1 MTWCSVL
8 RPAAL
13 RASAGAAGRFS
24 VSLWEG
30 TNGGGDPGDGADG
43 TLLGVSWGGDGSKGL
58 KILPE
63 KLENAEAVF
72 LLHDVL
78 RLGCVGPAARD
89 EDMLRCFRGGLLL
102 DSA

>member
-1 MTWCSVL
+1 M
-8 RPAAL
+8 
-13 RASAGAAGRFS
+13 
-24 VSLWEG
+24 SLWEG

-43 TLLGVSWGGDGSKGL
+43 TLLGVSWGGDGAEDGARAL

-63 KLENAEAVF
+63 ILENAEAVF
-72 LLHDVL
+72 YSTLGKSWEKINDVL
-78 RLGCVGPAARD
+78 GLGCVGPAARD